1 MCQID
6 GTLKFS
12 DNMDDWP
19 RVEDGIG
26 FYVKNVDPKISFVS
40 DKEPSGK
47 VARSWKYVPTSAR
60 ELYLCNKVPDYHM
73 KCKYKTGWFFSCPD
87 PPAPRYI

>member
-19 RVEDGIG
+19 RVEDGIR
-26 FYVKNVDPKISFVS
+26 FYVKNFDPKISFVS

-47 VARSWKYVPTSAR
+47 VASSWKYVPSAR

-73 KCKYKTGWFFSCPD
+73 
-87 PPAPRYI
+87 

>member
-26 FYVKNVDPKISFVS
+26 FHVKNFDSKISFVS

-47 VARSWKYVPTSAR
+47 VASS
-60 ELYLCNKVPDYHM
+60 
-73 KCKYKTGWFFSCPD
+73 
-87 PPAPRYI
+87 